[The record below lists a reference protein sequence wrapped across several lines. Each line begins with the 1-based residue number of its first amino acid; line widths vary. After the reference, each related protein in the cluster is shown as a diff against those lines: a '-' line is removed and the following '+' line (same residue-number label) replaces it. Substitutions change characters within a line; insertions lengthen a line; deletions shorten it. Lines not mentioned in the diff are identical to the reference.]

1 MGHFRKSQDHKTS
14 NISLGRR
21 VGILVVVSFLLAEG
35 LIVEGRG
42 GSKRRGRGSG
52 VGFGVPWETMKTILI
67 VGAVI
72 IGVFGIY
79 ICISICD
86 AHDDEE
92 DKSATTEAMENTEM
106 YYRGGRFHPAL
117 DGRGNEFPIIA
128 IPRAA
133 LNSFGH

>member
-1 MGHFRKSQDHKTS
+1 M
-14 NISLGRR
+14 
-21 VGILVVVSFLLAEG
+21 VVSFLLAEG

-52 VGFGVPWETMKTILI
+52 SGFGVPWETMKTILI

-72 IGVFGIY
+72 IGVIGIY

-92 DKSATTEAMENTEM
+92 DK
-106 YYRGGRFHPAL
+106 R
-117 DGRGNEFPIIA
+117 
-128 IPRAA
+128 
-133 LNSFGH
+133 

>member
-1 MGHFRKSQDHKTS
+1 MA
-14 NISLGRR
+14 SLWLSPFFLRR
-21 VGILVVVSFLLAEG
+21 DVD
-35 LIVEGRG
+35 EGRG

-52 VGFGVPWETMKTILI
+52 SGFGVPWETMKIILI

-92 DKSATTEAMENTEM
+92 DK
-106 YYRGGRFHPAL
+106 R
-117 DGRGNEFPIIA
+117 
-128 IPRAA
+128 
-133 LNSFGH
+133 